1 MLKRIYNN
9 FRRISYE
16 KISKVLM
23 AAVAVSTLCFAGCKN
38 ANDLLG
44 EEFIDYA
51 TNSEVEGAEAVATI
65 NYTNTNEDPKDI
77 ERGLRFYSNKKK
89 DIAVNVVM
97 ENAKDSS
104 GFMSVIF
111 NKTENKDKT
120 LNFIALGFNSN
131 STGSKAKIAC
141 TYYKNVD
148 TADFKEENFGRLGA
162 DCKEILANT
171 WFNSNISP
179 DADGKLNVGF
189 VITANKGSD
198 PYTVRIYANKTA
210 KELNDIADAIGSER
224 TDDDD
229 VIGTPEKEFNIT
241 AAELGLE
248 RNADSAKIEAGIGF
262 YANVYAGKTLK
273 GEWQVADMS
282 HNPDGII
289 WEDEIPNTL
298 NIQLAE

>member
-1 MLKRIYNN
+1 
-9 FRRISYE
+9 
-16 KISKVLM
+16 M

-44 EEFIDYA
+44 EEFIDYTTKA
-51 TNSEVEGAEAVATI
+51 NKDTGAEVTASI
-65 NYTNTNEDPKDI
+65 DYTNETDVI
-77 ERGLRFYSNKKK
+77 ERGIRLLDDKVK

-97 ENAKDSS
+97 ENSDADP
-104 GFMSVIF
+104 GFMSLIF
-111 NKTENKDKT
+111 NKKQNENAT
-120 LNFIALGFNSN
+120 LNFIALGYNAKKS
-131 STGSKAKIAC
+131 GGKAKIAC

-148 TADFKEENFGRLGA
+148 TADFKEENFGRTGA
-162 DCKEILANT
+162 DCKEILENT
-171 WFNSNISP
+171 WFYSNISP
-179 DADGKLNVGF
+179 DAEGKLNVGF

-210 KELNDIADAIGSER
+210 KELNAIADAIGSPK

-241 AAELGLE
+241 ATELGLE
-248 RNADSAKIEAGIGF
+248 RDADSAKIDEGIGF
-262 YANVYAGKTLK
+262 YANVYEGKTLK
-273 GEWQVADMS
+273 GEWQVGDIS
-282 HNPDGII
+282 FNPDGII

>member
-1 MLKRIYNN
+1 MK
-9 FRRISYE
+9 
-16 KISKVLM
+16 KITKVLM

-38 ANDLLG
+38 ANDVIG
-44 EEFIDYA
+44 GDIFDY
-51 TNSEVEGAEAVATI
+51 TTDKNDDTGAEITASI
-65 NYTNTNEDPKDI
+65 DHTNASEEEI
-77 ERGLRFYSNKKK
+77 ERGILLFNNKKK

-97 ENAKDSS
+97 DDANNVP
-104 GFMSVIF
+104 GFMSVVF
-111 NKTENKDKT
+111 NQTKNKDGT
-120 LNFIALGFNSN
+120 YNFIALGFNSN
-131 STGSKAKIAC
+131 TTGKKAKIAC

-148 TADFKEENFGRLGA
+148 KEDFTKLDFGRTGA

-179 DADGKLNVGF
+179 DANGKLNVGF

-198 PYTVRIYANKTA
+198 PYTVRIYGNKTA
-210 KELNDIADAIGSER
+210 KQLNAIADAIGSEK
-224 TDDDD
+224 TDDDA
-229 VIGTPEKEFNIT
+229 VIGTPEKEFKIT

-248 RNADSAKIEAGIGF
+248 RTADSAKIEAGIGF

-273 GEWQVADMS
+273 GQWQVGDIS
-282 HNPDGII
+282 HNPNGII

>member
-1 MLKRIYNN
+1 MKK
-9 FRRISYE
+9 FT
-16 KISKVLM
+16 KVLM

-44 EEFIDYA
+44 EEFIDYTSKA
-51 TNSEVEGAEAVATI
+51 DKDTGAEATASI
-65 NYTNTNEDPKDI
+65 DYTNETDDI
-77 ERGLRFYSNKKK
+77 ERGIRLLDDKVK

-97 ENAKDSS
+97 EDAENAP

-111 NKTENKDKT
+111 NKTENEDGT
-120 LNFIALGFNSN
+120 LNFIALGFNSKDT
-131 STGSKAKIAC
+131 TGNKAKIAC

-148 TADFKEENFGRLGA
+148 KAGFKEVDFGRTGT

-171 WFNSNISP
+171 WFNSNITP
-179 DADGKLNVGF
+179 DAEGKLNVGF
-189 VITANKGSD
+189 VITANKGLE

-210 KELNDIADAIGSER
+210 KELNDIADAIGSTK
-224 TDDDD
+224 TDDDG

-241 AAELGLE
+241 ANELGLE
-248 RNADSAKIEAGIGF
+248 RNADSAKIDAGIGF
-262 YANVYAGKTLK
+262 YANVYEGKTLK
-273 GEWQVADMS
+273 GEWQVGDIS
-282 HNPDGII
+282 FNPDGII

>member
-1 MLKRIYNN
+1 MKK
-9 FRRISYE
+9 FT
-16 KISKVLM
+16 KVLM

-44 EEFIDYA
+44 EEFIDY
-51 TNSEVEGAEAVATI
+51 TTKSEVEGAEAVATI
-65 NYTNTNEDPKDI
+65 NYTNTNEDSEDI

-89 DIAVNVVM
+89 DITMNVVM

-111 NKTENKDKT
+111 NKTENEDET

-131 STGSKAKIAC
+131 SDGSKAKIAC

-148 TADFKEENFGRLGA
+148 KNDFKEKDFGRVGA

-210 KELNDIADAIGSER
+210 KELNEIADAIGSER

-229 VIGTPEKEFNIT
+229 VIGNPEKEFNIT

-248 RNADSAKIEAGIGF
+248 RDADSAKIEAGIGF

-273 GEWQVADMS
+273 GEWQVGDIS

>member
-1 MLKRIYNN
+1 MK
-9 FRRISYE
+9 
-16 KISKVLM
+16 KITKVLM

-44 EEFIDYA
+44 EEFIDYTSKA
-51 TNSEVEGAEAVATI
+51 NKDTGAEVTASI
-65 NYTNTNEDPKDI
+65 DYTNETDVI
-77 ERGLRFYSNKKK
+77 ERGIRLLDDKVK

-97 ENAKDSS
+97 ENSDADP

-111 NKTENKDKT
+111 NKTENENGT
-120 LNFIALGFNSN
+120 LNFIALGYNAKKS
-131 STGSKAKIAC
+131 GGKAKIAC

-148 TADFKEENFGRLGA
+148 TADFKEENFGRTGA
-162 DCKEILANT
+162 DCKEILENT
-171 WFNSNISP
+171 WFYSNISP
-179 DADGKLNVGF
+179 DAEGKLNVGF

-210 KELNDIADAIGSER
+210 KELNAIADAIGSPK

-241 AAELGLE
+241 ATELGLE
-248 RNADSAKIEAGIGF
+248 RDADSAKIDEGIGF
-262 YANVYAGKTLK
+262 YANVYEGKTLK
-273 GEWQVADMS
+273 GEWQVGDIS
-282 HNPDGII
+282 FNPDGII

>member
-1 MLKRIYNN
+1 MKK
-9 FRRISYE
+9 FT
-16 KISKVLM
+16 KVLM

-38 ANDLLG
+38 ANDLIG
-44 EEFIDYA
+44 EEFIDYSTKA
-51 TNSEVEGAEAVATI
+51 NKETGAEATASI
-65 NYTNTNEDPKDI
+65 DYTNETDDI
-77 ERGLRFYSNKKK
+77 ERGIRLLDDKVK

-97 ENAKDSS
+97 EDAENAP

-111 NKTENKDKT
+111 NKTENEDGT
-120 LNFIALGFNSN
+120 LNFIALGFNSKDT
-131 STGSKAKIAC
+131 TGNKAKIAC

-148 TADFKEENFGRLGA
+148 KADFKKVDFGRTGA

-171 WFNSNISP
+171 WFYSNITP
-179 DADGKLNVGF
+179 DAEGKLNVGF

-210 KELNDIADAIGSER
+210 KELNAIADAIGSEKP
-224 TDDDD
+224 DDDD
-229 VIGTPEKEFNIT
+229 VIGTPEKEFDIT

-248 RNADSAKIEAGIGF
+248 RNADSAKIDAGIGF
-262 YANVYAGKTLK
+262 YANVYEGETLK
-273 GEWQVADMS
+273 GEWQVGDIS
-282 HNPDGII
+282 FNPDGII

>member
-1 MLKRIYNN
+1 MKK
-9 FRRISYE
+9 FT
-16 KISKVLM
+16 KVLM

-44 EEFIDYA
+44 EEFIDYS
-51 TNSEVEGAEAVATI
+51 TKSEVEGAEAVATI
-65 NYTNTNEDPKDI
+65 NYTNEDTEEVK
-77 ERGLRFYSNKKK
+77 RGLRFFSNKKK
-89 DIAVNVVM
+89 DIAMNVVM
-97 ENAKDSS
+97 ENAEVPS

-111 NKTENKDKT
+111 NKTENEDGT

-131 STGSKAKIAC
+131 TTGNKAKIAC

-148 TADFKEENFGRLGA
+148 KNDFKEVDFGRTGE
-162 DCKEILANT
+162 DCIEILAGT

-179 DADGKLNVGF
+179 DDEGKLNVGF

-210 KELNDIADAIGSER
+210 KGLNEIADAIDSEK

-229 VIGTPEKEFNIT
+229 VIGNPEKQFDIT
-241 AAELGLE
+241 AAALGLE
-248 RNADSAKIEAGIGF
+248 RDANSAKIEAGIGF
-262 YANVYAGKTLK
+262 YANVYAEKTLK
-273 GEWQVADMS
+273 GEWQVGDIS

>member
-1 MLKRIYNN
+1 MKKLL
-9 FRRISYE
+9 
-16 KISKVLM
+16 KVLM

-44 EEFIDYA
+44 EEFIDYTSKA
-51 TNSEVEGAEAVATI
+51 DKETGAEATASI
-65 NYTNTNEDPKDI
+65 DYTNESDDI
-77 ERGLRFYSNKKK
+77 ERGIRLLDDKVK

-97 ENAKDSS
+97 EDAKNAP

-111 NKTENKDKT
+111 NKTENEDGT
-120 LNFIALGFNSN
+120 LNFIALGFNSKDT
-131 STGSKAKIAC
+131 TGNKAKIAC

-148 TADFKEENFGRLGA
+148 KADFKKVDFGRTGA
-162 DCKEILANT
+162 DCKEIFEGT
-171 WFNSNISP
+171 WFESKISP
-179 DADGKLNVGF
+179 DAEGKLNVGF

-210 KELNDIADAIGSER
+210 KELNAIADAIGSTK

-229 VIGTPEKEFNIT
+229 VIGTPEKEFYIT
-241 AAELGLE
+241 ATELGLE
-248 RNADSAKIEAGIGF
+248 RDADSAKIDAGIGF
-262 YANVYAGKTLK
+262 YANVYAGKTLE
-273 GEWQVADMS
+273 GEWQVGDIS
-282 HNPDGII
+282 FNPDGII

>member
-1 MLKRIYNN
+1 MK
-9 FRRISYE
+9 
-16 KISKVLM
+16 KITKVLM

-44 EEFIDYA
+44 EEFIDYTTK
-51 TNSEVEGAEAVATI
+51 TNKETGAEATASI
-65 NYTNTNEDPKDI
+65 DYTNESDTI
-77 ERGLRFYSNKKK
+77 ERGIRLLDDKVK
-89 DIAVNVVM
+89 DISVNVVM
-97 ENAKDSS
+97 ENSDADP

-111 NKTENKDKT
+111 NKTENDDGT
-120 LNFIALGFNSN
+120 LNFIALGYNAKNS
-131 STGSKAKIAC
+131 GGKAKIAC

-148 TADFKEENFGRLGA
+148 TADFKEANFGRSGA
-162 DCKEILANT
+162 DCKEIFAGD
-171 WFNSNISP
+171 WFCSNITP
-179 DADGKLNVGF
+179 DDEGKLNVGF

-210 KELNDIADAIGSER
+210 KELNAIADAIGSPK

-241 AAELGLE
+241 ATELGLE
-248 RNADSAKIEAGIGF
+248 RDADSAKIDEGIGF
-262 YANVYAGKTLK
+262 YANVYEGKTLK
-273 GEWQVADMS
+273 GEWQVGDIS
-282 HNPDGII
+282 FNPDGII

>member
-1 MLKRIYNN
+1 MKK
-9 FRRISYE
+9 FT
-16 KISKVLM
+16 KVLM

-44 EEFIDYA
+44 EEFIDYS
-51 TNSEVEGAEAVATI
+51 TKSEVKGAEAVATI
-65 NYTNTNEDPKDI
+65 NYTNETDDI
-77 ERGLRFYSNKKK
+77 ERGLRFFSNKKK
-89 DIAVNVVM
+89 DIAMNVVM
-97 ENAKDSS
+97 ENAKDPS

-111 NKTENKDKT
+111 NKTENENGT
-120 LNFIALGFNSN
+120 LNFIALGFNSDT
-131 STGSKAKIAC
+131 TGNKAKIAC

-148 TADFKEENFGRLGA
+148 KADFKEVDFGRKDA
-162 DCKEILANT
+162 DCNEILADT
-171 WFNSNISP
+171 WFSSNISP
-179 DADGKLNVGF
+179 DDEGKLNVGF

-210 KELNDIADAIGSER
+210 EELNKIADAIDSEK
-224 TDDDD
+224 TDDDG
-229 VIGTPEKEFNIT
+229 VIGTPEKQFNIT

-248 RNADSAKIEAGIGF
+248 RDAASAEIEAGIGF
-262 YANVYAGKTLK
+262 YANVYAKKTLK
-273 GEWQVADMS
+273 GEWQVGDIS